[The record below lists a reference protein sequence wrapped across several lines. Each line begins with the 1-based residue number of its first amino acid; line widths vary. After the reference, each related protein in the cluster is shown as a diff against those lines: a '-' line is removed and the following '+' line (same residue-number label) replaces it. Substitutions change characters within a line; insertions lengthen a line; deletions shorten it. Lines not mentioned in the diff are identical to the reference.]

1 MGLSLKQWRLAK
13 EISQAEMASKCGVHR
28 NTYAAW
34 EENPDEIS
42 VGNAKIIAKALK
54 ESVDTIF
61 LIAILQNVGMI
72 KKGVREVVIALLV
85 ITLVVAISKWIV
97 YRLSFMAVLL
107 YYAECGQEI
116 PDNSTIQK
124 YQTKAA
130 LKLLGIREK

>member
-1 MGLSLKQWRLAK
+1 MDYLNVRDDGTERITLRKNVKTRDYLFVTEAL
-13 EISQAEMASKCGVHR
+13 
-28 NTYAAW
+28 
-34 EENPDEIS
+34 EE
-42 VGNAKIIAKALK
+42 
-54 ESVDTIF
+54 
-61 LIAILQNVGMI
+61 
-72 KKGVREVVIALLV
+72 KGVREVVIALLV
-85 ITLVVAISKWIV
+85 ITLVVAISKWIA

>member
-1 MGLSLKQWRLAK
+1 MSLSLKQWRLAK

-61 LIAILQNVGMI
+61 FN
-72 KKGVREVVIALLV
+72 
-85 ITLVVAISKWIV
+85 S
-97 YRLSFMAVLL
+97 
-107 YYAECGQEI
+107 
-116 PDNSTIQK
+116 NSTK
-124 YQTKAA
+124 CRNDKER
-130 LKLLGIREK
+130 G